1 MDDRLFYLLCDIE
14 DYLIDYIESDETYN
28 DTESIEEYI
37 NRKDPEIAALYYVFK
52 RLSDKFFPEEAN
64 N

>member
-1 MDDRLFYLLCDIE
+1 MDDRMFYLLCDIE
-14 DYLIDYIESDETYN
+14 DYLIDYIESDETYK

-37 NRKDPEIAALYYVFK
+37 NKKDPEITALYYVFK

>member
-1 MDDRLFYLLCDIE
+1 MDDRMFYLLCDIE

-37 NRKDPEIAALYYVFK
+37 NRKDPEISALYHAFK
-52 RLSDKFFPEEAN
+52 KLSDKFFPEEAN

>member
-1 MDDRLFYLLCDIE
+1 MDDRMFYLLCDIE
-14 DYLIDYIESDETYN
+14 DYLIDYIESDETYK

-37 NRKDPEIAALYYVFK
+37 NRKDPEISALYYAFK
-52 RLSDKFFPEEAN
+52 KLSDKFFPEEAN